1 MNPSQD
7 TLVVFWM
14 AIPKPNPDNPWMK
27 CMQVANYDV
36 NDDTLPIRRLIAY
49 NHCPKTPGLRIFNN
63 SPGGDARLGVFGFP
77 TI

>member
-14 AIPKPNPDNPWMK
+14 AIPKPNPDDPWIKYMK
-27 CMQVANYDV
+27 VANYDV
-36 NDDTLPIRRLIAY
+36 NDYALPIRRLVACK
-49 NHCPKTPGLRIFNN
+49 HCPKTPGLRIVNN
-63 SPGGDARLGVFGFP
+63 SPGGGRQDWGLRLP